1 MEKPRRSD
9 EELLTL
15 LRGGDQEAEWELYD
29 RYKLLVRARARTF
42 FLVGADHEDLV
53 QEGMLGLYKAV
64 CEFDSRKNAS
74 FRSFAELCIT
84 RQILTAIKTATRK
97 KHQPLNTYVSLNQPV
112 FEPGSTDR
120 TLLDILSGMG
130 VSDPEEMLIGRENM
144 EAVARDIQKKLSPLE
159 KQVLGLYIEGLSY
172 QQIGQL
178 LHKPPKSIDNAIQRV
193 KKKLEELSG
202 GTENQIVAKVSGTV
216 QTVECTAGETKAK
229 DAVLCTIEVPDMGY
243 TMSFSVTNEQARRL
257 KVGDSATV
265 TNYYWGSQIVAT
277 LESIRVDPKNPQT
290 NKLLTFTLSGDV
302 TAGSE
307 LTISV
312 GQKSANYDL
321 IVPNSAIRSDAN
333 GKFVLKIEAKSSPL
347 GNRYIARRV
356 NVDVLAEDDVNSAV
370 TGDLSEW
377 GEFVIATSNA
387 PVKNGDMV
395 RLADNG

>member
-64 CEFDSRKNAS
+64 CEFDSSKNAS

-193 KKKLEELSG
+193 KKKLEEH
-202 GTENQIVAKVSGTV
+202 
-216 QTVECTAGETKAK
+216 
-229 DAVLCTIEVPDMGY
+229 
-243 TMSFSVTNEQARRL
+243 L
-257 KVGDSATV
+257 KHS
-265 TNYYWGSQIVAT
+265 
-277 LESIRVDPKNPQT
+277 
-290 NKLLTFTLSGDV
+290 
-302 TAGSE
+302 
-307 LTISV
+307 
-312 GQKSANYDL
+312 
-321 IVPNSAIRSDAN
+321 
-333 GKFVLKIEAKSSPL
+333 
-347 GNRYIARRV
+347 
-356 NVDVLAEDDVNSAV
+356 
-370 TGDLSEW
+370 
-377 GEFVIATSNA
+377 
-387 PVKNGDMV
+387 
-395 RLADNG
+395 

>member
-64 CEFDSRKNAS
+64 CEFDSSKNAS

-112 FEPGSTDR
+112 YEPGSTDR

-193 KKKLEELSG
+193 KKKLEEHL
-202 GTENQIVAKVSGTV
+202 
-216 QTVECTAGETKAK
+216 KA
-229 DAVLCTIEVPDMGY
+229 
-243 TMSFSVTNEQARRL
+243 N
-257 KVGDSATV
+257 
-265 TNYYWGSQIVAT
+265 
-277 LESIRVDPKNPQT
+277 
-290 NKLLTFTLSGDV
+290 
-302 TAGSE
+302 
-307 LTISV
+307 
-312 GQKSANYDL
+312 
-321 IVPNSAIRSDAN
+321 
-333 GKFVLKIEAKSSPL
+333 
-347 GNRYIARRV
+347 
-356 NVDVLAEDDVNSAV
+356 
-370 TGDLSEW
+370 
-377 GEFVIATSNA
+377 
-387 PVKNGDMV
+387 
-395 RLADNG
+395 

>member
-1 MEKPRRSD
+1 MEKPHRSD

-15 LRGGDQEAEWELYD
+15 LREGDQEAEWELYD

-64 CEFDSRKNAS
+64 CEFDSSKNAS

-112 FEPGSTDR
+112 YEPGSTDR

-193 KKKLEELSG
+193 KKKLEEH
-202 GTENQIVAKVSGTV
+202 
-216 QTVECTAGETKAK
+216 
-229 DAVLCTIEVPDMGY
+229 
-243 TMSFSVTNEQARRL
+243 L
-257 KVGDSATV
+257 KHS
-265 TNYYWGSQIVAT
+265 
-277 LESIRVDPKNPQT
+277 
-290 NKLLTFTLSGDV
+290 
-302 TAGSE
+302 
-307 LTISV
+307 
-312 GQKSANYDL
+312 
-321 IVPNSAIRSDAN
+321 
-333 GKFVLKIEAKSSPL
+333 
-347 GNRYIARRV
+347 
-356 NVDVLAEDDVNSAV
+356 
-370 TGDLSEW
+370 
-377 GEFVIATSNA
+377 
-387 PVKNGDMV
+387 
-395 RLADNG
+395 

>member
-1 MEKPRRSD
+1 M
-9 EELLTL
+9 
-15 LRGGDQEAEWELYD
+15 
-29 RYKLLVRARARTF
+29 
-42 FLVGADHEDLV
+42 
-53 QEGMLGLYKAV
+53 
-64 CEFDSRKNAS
+64 
-74 FRSFAELCIT
+74 
-84 RQILTAIKTATRK
+84 
-97 KHQPLNTYVSLNQPV
+97 
-112 FEPGSTDR
+112 
-120 TLLDILSGMG
+120 
-130 VSDPEEMLIGRENM
+130 
-144 EAVARDIQKKLSPLE
+144 
-159 KQVLGLYIEGLSY
+159 
-172 QQIGQL
+172 
-178 LHKPPKSIDNAIQRV
+178 
-193 KKKLEELSG
+193 
-202 GTENQIVAKVSGTV
+202 
-216 QTVECTAGETKAK
+216 QTVECTAGETMAK

-257 KVGDSATV
+257 KVGDSASV

-277 LESIRVDPKNPQT
+277 LDSIRVDPKNPQT

-377 GEFVIATSNA
+377 GEFVITTSNA

>member
-64 CEFDSRKNAS
+64 CEFDSSKNAS

-112 FEPGSTDR
+112 YEPGSTDR

-193 KKKLEELSG
+193 KKKLEEH
-202 GTENQIVAKVSGTV
+202 
-216 QTVECTAGETKAK
+216 
-229 DAVLCTIEVPDMGY
+229 
-243 TMSFSVTNEQARRL
+243 L
-257 KVGDSATV
+257 KHS
-265 TNYYWGSQIVAT
+265 
-277 LESIRVDPKNPQT
+277 
-290 NKLLTFTLSGDV
+290 
-302 TAGSE
+302 
-307 LTISV
+307 
-312 GQKSANYDL
+312 
-321 IVPNSAIRSDAN
+321 
-333 GKFVLKIEAKSSPL
+333 
-347 GNRYIARRV
+347 
-356 NVDVLAEDDVNSAV
+356 
-370 TGDLSEW
+370 
-377 GEFVIATSNA
+377 
-387 PVKNGDMV
+387 
-395 RLADNG
+395 